1 MNNLQ
6 IKQLSIT
13 LHTIRLEQYIA
24 DTQRSLSGFC
34 RKSWD
39 AGLQEQLRIV
49 KGIGCAMSEQELKL
63 NVPVKVQARVEQAVK
78 RAKFSQIQLRAFY
91 FDTPNRALVRARI
104 ALRLRL
110 EGSQWVQTLKM
121 PGSHS
126 LSRIEMNQERPEPTL
141 DLSIYAGTP
150 AGEILSNLTEPLQV
164 CYETDVQRLLRDIR
178 TPHGVV
184 ELAFDRGLLR
194 AGALE
199 LPISEVEF
207 ELKRGQLEAVFE
219 IGRTW
224 QEKFGLI
231 LDFRSKAE
239 RGDRLAQLAQSLS
252 VIETMSVKDAASLQR
267 QAETRAKRVAE
278 FWKPRGVE
286 FFSVVNAVKLR
297 DPALVLAAITTEC
310 LEQIVRNAAVLCEVD
325 TAGICQVA
333 RPEHIHQLRVGIR
346 RLRSAWSFFDGL
358 TALPSLEHREQIKQ
372 YFALLG
378 GTRDQDV
385 LQESVLPVLA
395 VAGLPPL
402 VLSPSPH
409 HGAGSPLVASAGFQ
423 RWLLDTLELCT
434 LPDTSLLTPA
444 VTSIAAPPLR
454 PVTESAPDTQAEDV
468 FLFPHAPH
476 IPRKPPLKPILI
488 KRLKQWHRKIVRD
501 GMAFRMLEIEQ
512 QHAVRKKCK
521 RLRYALQFCE
531 SLLPETHL
539 QSYRKHLAIVQ
550 DILGEM
556 NDLYVALPLFESLK
570 TDQPQAWFACGWIQA
585 RQAALTD
592 KASGAFKRLANAT
605 PPWE

>member
-1 MNNLQ
+1 
-6 IKQLSIT
+6 
-13 LHTIRLEQYIA
+13 
-24 DTQRSLSGFC
+24 
-34 RKSWD
+34 
-39 AGLQEQLRIV
+39 
-49 KGIGCAMSEQELKL
+49 MSEQELKL
-63 NVPVKVQARVEQAVK
+63 NVPVKAQARVEQAVK

-91 FDTPNRALVRARI
+91 FDTPNRALVSAGV

-121 PGSHS
+121 PGAHS
-126 LSRIEMNQERPEPTL
+126 LSRLEMNQERPEATL

-150 AGEILSNLTEPLQV
+150 AGDILSNLTEPLQV

-178 TPHGVV
+178 TPHGIV

-194 AGALE
+194 AGGLE

-219 IGRTW
+219 IGRMW

-252 VIETMSVKDAASLQR
+252 VVEAMSVKDAASLQR
-267 QAETRAKRVAE
+267 QSDARTKRVAE
-278 FWKPRGVE
+278 FWKPRGAE
-286 FFSVVNAVKLR
+286 SLSVVSVVKKR
-297 DPALVLAAITTEC
+297 DPAQLLAVITTEC
-310 LEQIVRNAAVLCEVD
+310 LEQIVRNTSVLCEVD
-325 TAGICQVA
+325 TAGICQA
-333 RPEHIHQLRVGIR
+333 GSPEHIHQLRVGIR

-409 HGAGSPLVASAGFQ
+409 QNSGSELVASVGFQ
-423 RWLLDTLELCT
+423 RWLLDTLALCT
-434 LPDTSLLTPA
+434 LPDTSLPTSSITP
-444 VTSIAAPPLR
+444 TAAPPFTPL
-454 PVTESAPDTQAEDV
+454 PTTAPPLTPLILHAPDSQADDV
-468 FLFPHAPH
+468 FLFPHAPD
-476 IPRKPPLKPILI
+476 IPRKPPLKPLLI
-488 KRLKQWHRKIVRD
+488 KKLKQWHRKIVRN
-501 GMAFRMLEIEQ
+501 GMAFSVLEVEQ

-539 QSYRKHLAIVQ
+539 QSYRKHLATVQ

-592 KASGAFKRLANAT
+592 QASGAFRRLANAT
-605 PPWE
+605 PPWD

>member
-1 MNNLQ
+1 
-6 IKQLSIT
+6 
-13 LHTIRLEQYIA
+13 
-24 DTQRSLSGFC
+24 
-34 RKSWD
+34 
-39 AGLQEQLRIV
+39 
-49 KGIGCAMSEQELKL
+49 
-63 NVPVKVQARVEQAVK
+63 
-78 RAKFSQIQLRAFY
+78 
-91 FDTPNRALVRARI
+91 
-104 ALRLRL
+104 
-110 EGSQWVQTLKM
+110 M

-126 LSRIEMNQERPEPTL
+126 LSRIEINEDRPEASL
-141 DLSIYAGTP
+141 ELSIYSETP
-150 AGEILSNLTEPLQV
+150 AGEILSKLTEPLQV

-184 ELAFDRGLLR
+184 ELAFDRGLIR

-219 IGRTW
+219 IGRKW

-239 RGDRLAQLAQSLS
+239 RGDRLVQLAQSLT
-252 VIETMSVKDAASLQR
+252 VIEAMSVQDADSLER
-267 QAETRAKRVAE
+267 QAETRAKRVAD
-278 FWKPRGVE
+278 FWKPRGAE
-286 FFSVVNAVKLR
+286 FLSVVSVVKQR
-297 DPALVLAAITTEC
+297 DPAQVLAAITTEC
-310 LEQIVRNAAVLCEVD
+310 LEQIVRNTSVLCEVD
-325 TAGICQVA
+325 TAGICQVGT
-333 RPEHIHQLRVGIR
+333 PEHIHQLRVGIR

-372 YFALLG
+372 YFSLLG

-409 HGAGSPLVASAGFQ
+409 QGSGSQLVASAGFQ
-423 RWLLDTLELCT
+423 RWLLDMLALCT
-434 LPDTSLLTPA
+434 MPEKSILTPSA
-444 VTSIAAPPLR
+444 TSMAALPLN
-454 PVTESAPDTQAEDV
+454 PVTVPAPNSQGHDIFQ
-468 FLFPHAPH
+468 FPHAPL
-476 IPRKPPLKPILI
+476 IPRKPPLKPLLI
-488 KRLKQWHRKIVRD
+488 KKLKQWHRKIVRN
-501 GMAFRMLEIEQ
+501 GMAFRVLEIEQ
-512 QHAVRKKCK
+512 QHALRKKCK
-521 RLRYALQFCE
+521 RLRYVLQFCE

-539 QSYRKHLAIVQ
+539 QSYRKHLATVQ

-592 KASGAFKRLANAT
+592 KASGAFRRLANAT
-605 PPWE
+605 PPWD